1 MANPS
6 YLLPPAIWRVMGKR
20 QPREE
25 ARETHAPRRD
35 QPILRQEDNENSVI
49 GLESYAAH
57 PAAASLPVVLI
68 QPRGVGRALLLP
80 VLRVRGRGRQAKP
93 ERRSCPR
100 CALHPHVTAMLRDNC
115 LTNVETEPQT
125 A

>member
-6 YLLPPAIWRVMGKR
+6 YLLPPAIWRVVRKR

-25 ARETHAPRRD
+25 ARETHVPRRD
-35 QPILRQEDNENSVI
+35 QLILRQEYNENSVI
-49 GLESYAAH
+49 GLESYAAR
-57 PAAASLPVVLI
+57 PAAVSLPVVLI

-80 VLRVRGRGRQAKP
+80 ALRVRGRERQAKP

-100 CALHPHVTAMLRDNC
+100 RALHPHVTAMLRDNC